1 MKLKVCGMMQ
11 GENIQEVATLN
22 PDYMGFIFYE
32 ASKRNFEG
40 IIPELPESIKKTGVF
55 VNEYPEILI
64 SLVEEYQLD
73 AIQLHGDESV
83 AYVTNLQL
91 QLAARR
97 ALFIEENKHQKKKK
111 NKHKISK
118 EKVEIIKVFGVKDR
132 FNFEVL
138 RPYLDVVEYFL
149 FDTKGKERGGNG
161 VQFDWTILES
171 YPFEKPF
178 FLSGGIGL
186 ESVEMLQEFLKKP
199 VSKCC
204 IALDINS
211 KFESRPV
218 IKKVAQIAKFKNNMI
233 AKVTK

>member
-11 GENIQEVATLN
+11 GENIQEVAALN
-22 PDYMGFIFYE
+22 PDYMGFILYE

-40 IIPELPESIKKTGVF
+40 IIPELPEFIKKTGVF

-83 AYVTNLQL
+83 AYVNNLQL

-186 ESVEMLQEFLKKP
+186 DSVEMLQEFLKKP
-199 VSKCC
+199 ASKCC

-211 KFESRPV
+211 KFESLPG

>member
-1 MKLKVCGMMQ
+1 M
-11 GENIQEVATLN
+11 
-22 PDYMGFIFYE
+22 
-32 ASKRNFEG
+32 
-40 IIPELPESIKKTGVF
+40 
-55 VNEYPEILI
+55 
-64 SLVEEYQLD
+64 
-73 AIQLHGDESV
+73 
-83 AYVTNLQL
+83 

-186 ESVEMLQEFLKKP
+186 DSVEMLQEFLKKP

-211 KFESRPV
+211 KFESLPG

>member
-11 GENIQEVATLN
+11 GENIQEVAALN

-64 SLVEEYQLD
+64 SLVEEYQL
-73 AIQLHGDESV
+73 
-83 AYVTNLQL
+83 
-91 QLAARR
+91 
-97 ALFIEENKHQKKKK
+97 KK

-186 ESVEMLQEFLKKP
+186 DSVEMLQEFLKKP

-211 KFESRPV
+211 KFESLPG